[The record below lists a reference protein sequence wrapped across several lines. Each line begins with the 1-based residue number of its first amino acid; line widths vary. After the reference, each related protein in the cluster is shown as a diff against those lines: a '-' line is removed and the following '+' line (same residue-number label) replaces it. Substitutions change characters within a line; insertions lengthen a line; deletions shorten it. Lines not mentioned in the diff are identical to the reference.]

1 MDECEK
7 ICLKSGPK
15 IYIYYGT
22 RQKVNNDS
30 KQISDSFKYGSIDN
44 QGLT

>member
-30 KQISDSFKYGSIDN
+30 KQISDTFSN
-44 QGLT
+44 TEVLTTKA